1 MGEDPGAPIAGKGE
15 LVGHVHVADT
25 GRHEPGTGDI
35 DWPTVLRRLE
45 EAGYPGYVGLEYRPT
60 GQTRASLAH
69 LERAM
74 T

>member
-1 MGEDPGAPIAGKGE
+1 MLRVASKGSGSGE
-15 LVGHVHVADT
+15 
-25 GRHEPGTGDI
+25 I
-35 DWPTVLRRLE
+35 DWLAVLRRLE
-45 EAGYPGYVGLEYRPT
+45 EAGYAGYVGLEYRPT